1 MKLIQ
6 TEKITRHSH
15 LNLFRA
21 DYQDQR
27 GKPRSWIYASRQET
41 PRIETSN
48 WERPDAVVI
57 VPWHVKRQQLVVIR
71 EYRVVLGDYQVGFPA
86 GLMDPGETIVET
98 ARRELFE
105 ETGLILRRV
114 MRCSL
119 PVYSSS
125 GVTDES
131 VSLVYAECDGEP
143 SDAANESSED
153 IQSVFVSADAA
164 GRLIDDPTLKI
175 DVKTWLVLSEF
186 ARHGSIE

>member
-1 MKLIQ
+1 MKLIR

-27 GKPRSWIYASRQET
+27 GRPRSWIYASRQET
-41 PRIETSN
+41 PKIETAN

-57 VPWHVKRQQLVVIR
+57 VPWHVERQQLVVIR

-86 GLMDPGETIVET
+86 GLMDPGETIVDT

-105 ETGLILRRV
+105 ETGLILGRV
-114 MRCSL
+114 IRCSP

-125 GVTDES
+125 GMTDES
-131 VSLVYAECDGEP
+131 VSFVYAECDGEP

-153 IQSVFVSADAA
+153 IQAEFLNADAA
-164 GRLIDDPTLKI
+164 GAMVNDTTMKV

-186 ARHGSIE
+186 ARRGSIE